1 MLLSPLIAAAPSECS
16 RNTSEKTRIETSP
29 CQQPLP
35 LQGWSLTT
43 SASLSCQ
50 QEKQDAEMTGSYC
63 FLLLLGKKKKALWF
77 IVLTLHSSDS
87 WAWWQKAKHTK
98 ETTVKLSWATRSRE
112 KVSEVITYC
121 ACLPCNKWQLLRAAV
136 CTTSP
141 LEGLQLSAAPWG
153 KQGHSISSHGPSQK
167 AFGCRPR
174 NVVAH

>member
-1 MLLSPLIAAAPSECS
+1 MLLSPLIAAALFQEHFWENKDRDITMPATTAFAGLKFAYFCFTE
-16 RNTSEKTRIETSP
+16 
-29 CQQPLP
+29 LP
-35 LQGWSLTT
+35 AGKAGCWNDW
-43 SASLSCQ
+43 
-50 QEKQDAEMTGSYC
+50 K
-63 FLLLLGKKKKALWF
+63 LLLSAFIGEKKKALWF

-98 ETTVKLSWATRSRE
+98 ETTVKLSWATRSRQ

-121 ACLPCNKWQLLRAAV
+121 ACLPCNKWQLLRAAI